1 MSSASKLHS
10 NRPKCQEL
18 GWTYIPLAVE
28 TYGNCGKEAQDTIS
42 RASKGKQFG
51 PCGHQDPV
59 MVNGQSCCMR
69 CHSCESVQPKY
80 GLGASTTVGFAAAHK
95 EELQSV
101 NNGPKCKELGWECIP
116 QAVETYGGWGEKAC
130 ETFKRTCKRLAV
142 GSASNEVAVRQELF
156 GRLSLVLIAQT
167 ILAKSN
173 WPSILGSE

>member
-1 MSSASKLHS
+1 
-10 NRPKCQEL
+10 
-18 GWTYIPLAVE
+18 
-28 TYGNCGKEAQDTIS
+28 
-42 RASKGKQFG
+42 
-51 PCGHQDPV
+51 